1 MPYIGFDKPK
11 QESTEEEIEKRE
23 KEINEQQKSVQK
35 EEICLSKRKLESLR
49 EIYSEVVVH
58 DYGDD
63 YHKSEEE
70 LREQNIFYEK
80 FGMLNGRKRNFA
92 KLTEYI
98 NATRQSVEFVQA
110 VADRQT
116 FYPKEEFLRLWS
128 KDKIKINGFQ
138 MPRYTGKDKKRIS
151 KQALAEFI
159 LTDEPAEEFLKP
171 VETKI
176 IDSVETLEQQK
187 QRLFT
192 EKEFD
197 EIMGT
202 IHFEETLE
210 DTEIIDTAREETY
223 EDLPVATYISQKEYK
238 HFSEDNPG
246 FTLTVKDTIRDN
258 RGCSSYRNE
267 VYYDMEEDDL
277 EVLSKYERA
286 YRYKSSSELP
296 EFKGSLMNAGDYQK
310 YMKKLDNWFM
320 ENTRVTLNG
329 KSYTRE
335 EANQIHIKE
344 LLESNGWNILKLW
357 NSREKEKKMKKYIKG
372 MRRREEQ
379 LRAELTRAEE
389 ARTAYENGKG
399 KRTMRDASLAKS
411 KKKKK
416 KKDKYL
422 KNAVDKK
429 QKRIDEMLLSTANSR
444 DRDFD
449 EYKGAALDWT
459 ISKMNE

>member
-23 KEINEQQKSVQK
+23 KEINEQQKTVQR
-35 EEICLSKRKLESLR
+35 EEISLSKRKLESLR

-151 KQALAEFI
+151 RQALAEFI
-159 LTDEPAEEFLKP
+159 LSGEPAEEFLKP
-171 VETKI
+171 VETTI

-187 QRLFT
+187 RRLFT
-192 EKEFD
+192 REEFD
-197 EIMGT
+197 DIMST
-202 IHFEETLE
+202 MQFEETLE
-210 DTEIIDTAREETY
+210 DTTIIDSAREETY
-223 EDLPVATYISQKEYK
+223 ANLPVATYISQKDYK
-238 HFSEDNPG
+238 HLSEDNPG
-246 FTLTVKDTIRDN
+246 FALTVKDTIRDN
-258 RGCSSYRNE
+258 RGQSSYRNE

-277 EVLSKYERA
+277 EVLSKYEKA
-286 YRYKSSSELP
+286 YRYKSSSDIP
-296 EFKGSLMNAGDYQK
+296 VFKGSLMNTGDYQK
-310 YMKKLDNWFM
+310 YMRKLDNWMM
-320 ENTRVTLNG
+320 ENTRVTVNG
-329 KSYTRE
+329 KSYTRD

-357 NSREKEKKMKKYIKG
+357 NSKEKEKKMKKYIKG

-379 LRAELTRAEE
+379 LRAELSRAEE

-399 KRTMRDASLAKS
+399 KRTMKDASLVKS

-416 KKDKYL
+416 KDKRL
-422 KNAVDKK
+422 KKAVDRK

-459 ISKMNE
+459 ISKMDE

>member
-1 MPYIGFDKPK
+1 MPYIGFDKPT

-23 KEINEQQKSVQK
+23 KEINERQQKVEK
-35 EEICLSKRKLESLR
+35 EVISLSKRKIESLR

-92 KLTEYI
+92 KLTDYI
-98 NATRQSVEFVQA
+98 NATRQSVEFVLA

-151 KQALAEFI
+151 KEALAEFI
-159 LTDEPAEEFLKP
+159 LSDEPADEFLKP
-171 VETKI
+171 AERII
-176 IDSVETLEQQK
+176 IDSVETLEQQRM
-187 QRLFT
+187 RLFT
-192 EKEFD
+192 EEEFD
-197 EIMGT
+197 EIMST
-202 IHFEETLE
+202 VQFEETLE
-210 DTEIIDTAREETY
+210 DTTIIDTAREETY
-223 EDLPVATYISQKEYK
+223 INLPVATYISQKDYK
-238 HFSEDNPG
+238 RLSEENPG
-246 FTLTVKDTIRDN
+246 FALTVKDTIRDN
-258 RGCSSYRNE
+258 RGQLSYRDE
-267 VYYDMEEDDL
+267 LYRDMQEDDL
-277 EVLSKYERA
+277 EVLSKYEKA
-286 YRYKSSSELP
+286 YRYKSSSDIP
-296 EFKGSLMNAGDYQK
+296 RFKGSLMNTSDYQK
-310 YMKKLDNWFM
+310 YMRKLDNWVM
-320 ENTRVTLNG
+320 ENTRVTVNG

-357 NSREKEKKMKKYIKG
+357 NCRDKEKKVKKYLKD

-379 LRAELTRAEE
+379 LRDELSRAEE
-389 ARTAYENGKG
+389 ARTAYENGD
-399 KRTMRDASLAKS
+399 KRTMKDASIGKL

-416 KKDKYL
+416 KKDKHL
-422 KNAVDKK
+422 KKAVDKK
-429 QKRIDEMLLSTANSR
+429 QKKIDEMLLSVAHSR
-444 DRDFD
+444 DDNFD

-459 ISKMNE
+459 MSKMNE